1 MRIAITGAGGFV
13 GRSLTLRLAQ
23 QGHKILA
30 LDNDSRG
37 SLGSV
42 PEHPNLLRR
51 RCDVLESD
59 DLEVLFESA
68 DAVYHLA
75 AINGTENFYRMPE
88 KVIEVGVIGTHN
100 VLKAALKSGVRRFY
114 FASSSEVYDTPSII
128 PTPETVKC
136 TVADVFNPRFS
147 YSASKIAG
155 ELMTINY
162 LRGTD
167 TQHVIF
173 RLHNV
178 YGPQMGY
185 DHVIPQLVKKV
196 IDEIDRNPGAT
207 TVTIPLQGSGEETRS
222 FVYIDDATRAIEM
235 STLGVADSRLIHIGT
250 EQEIPIRRLAEEI
263 GKVLG
268 VEVQVTP
275 EACMEGSPL
284 RRCPDTTN
292 LRGLG
297 FAAEVSL
304 REGLEKT
311 GRWYAERYREGE
323 GNTRG
328 ACGVKTEVETA
339 SPAGLAG

>member
-23 QGHKILA
+23 RGHEILA
-30 LDNDSRG
+30 LDNDFRG

-42 PEHPNLLRR
+42 PEHPNVLRR
-51 RCDVLESD
+51 HCDVLD
-59 DLEVLFESA
+59 PAALERVFHGA

-75 AINGTENFYRMPE
+75 AINGTENFYRMPA

-128 PTPETVKC
+128 PTPETVRC
-136 TVADVFNPRFS
+136 AVADVFNPRSS
-147 YSASKIAG
+147 YSVSKIAG

-167 TQHVIF
+167 THQVIF

-185 DHVIPQLVKKV
+185 EHVIPQLVKKV
-196 IDEIDRNPGAT
+196 IDEIDRTPGAT
-207 TVTIPLQGSGEETRS
+207 TVTIPLQGSGSETRS
-222 FVYIDDATRAIEM
+222 FIYIDDATRAIEM
-235 STLGVADSRLIHIGT
+235 ATLNVADSLLIHIGT

-268 VEVQVTP
+268 VGLQIRTTP
-275 EACMEGSPL
+275 GVDGSPL
-284 RRCPDTTN
+284 RRCPDTTK

-297 FAAEVSL
+297 FVPEVSL
-304 REGLEKT
+304 GEGLEKT
-311 GRWYAERYREGE
+311 VRWYVERY
-323 GNTRG
+323 NC
-328 ACGVKTEVETA
+328 AA
-339 SPAGLAG
+339 